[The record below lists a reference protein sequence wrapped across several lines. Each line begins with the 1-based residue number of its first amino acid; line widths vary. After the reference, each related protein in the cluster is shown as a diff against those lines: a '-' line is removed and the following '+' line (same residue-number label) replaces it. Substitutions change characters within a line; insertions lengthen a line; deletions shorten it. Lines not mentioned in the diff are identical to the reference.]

1 MKVVSDTS
9 PILFLAKIN
18 RLFFLED
25 VELYLPTE
33 VIHEIEEGKHKSQAD
48 YILIEKMMQQLKLTI
63 ETAPLLSD
71 LPSNLGAGESASI
84 SLAVNNHIKHIL
96 IDEARGRKVAR
107 LYGLEPRGTLG
118 IIIEQYRQKKISKK
132 ECKAL
137 LYALIGAGYRIAEEI
152 LVQLLKEFD

>member
-9 PILFLAKIN
+9 PIIFLAKID
-18 RLFFLED
+18 RLFFLKEVD
-25 VELYLPTE
+25 LYVPPE
-33 VIHEIEEGKHKSQAD
+33 VIQEIEEGKHKGHAD
-48 YILIEKMMQQLKLTI
+48 YILIERMIQQFKLTI
-63 ETAPLLSD
+63 VAAPLLPD

-84 SLAVNNHIKHIL
+84 SLAVHNHIKHLL

-118 IIIEQYRQKKISKK
+118 IILEQYHQKKISKK
-132 ECKAL
+132 ECKSL

>member
-1 MKVVSDTS
+1 MKIVSDTS

-18 RLFFLED
+18 RLFFLKD
-25 VELYLPTE
+25 VDLYLPPE

-48 YILIEKMMQQLKLTI
+48 YILIEKMMQQLKLSI
-63 ETAPLLSD
+63 LVAPLLPD

-107 LYGLEPRGTLG
+107 LYDLEPRGTLG
-118 IIIEQYRQKKISKK
+118 IIIEQYHQKKISKK
-132 ECKAL
+132 ECKG
-137 LYALIGAGYRIAEEI
+137 LIFELVRVGYRISEEI